1 MLCMSLIREG
11 NICTRH
17 DTQCQWGQC
26 CLGVAVQSVIG
37 QKASWTHG
45 VGGCKSRYRLAL
57 NTLQSLTNG
66 RRPASQAF
74 EAVNR
79 VAIQI

>member
-45 VGGCKSRYRLAL
+45 VEVANPDIAL
-57 NTLQSLTNG
+57 L
-66 RRPASQAF
+66 
-74 EAVNR
+74 
-79 VAIQI
+79 